1 VGGVFLALGGDD
13 ILRYVGTLDDLC
25 IFTFLLFY
33 EGFEHEEHAEM
44 FHLFISEFKC
54 LNESS
59 DSGSTN

>member
-1 VGGVFLALGGDD
+1 MISFFMLGSW
-13 ILRYVGTLDDLC
+13 DDLR

-33 EGFEHEEHAEM
+33 EGIEYEEYAET